1 MQALT
6 EGMIARML
14 AAAAV
19 TGRERPAM
27 EAERI
32 SDSVMTVASKVRDQY
47 RGEDA
52 DVLEIA
58 DGAMALLDAEDD
70 ALDGTDGEQG

>member
-1 MQALT
+1 
-6 EGMIARML
+6 ML

-27 EAERI
+27 DAERI
-32 SDSVMTVASKVRDQY
+32 SASVMTVAAKARDQH

-52 DVLEIA
+52 DLLELA

-70 ALDGTDGEQG
+70 ALDGTDEEQR